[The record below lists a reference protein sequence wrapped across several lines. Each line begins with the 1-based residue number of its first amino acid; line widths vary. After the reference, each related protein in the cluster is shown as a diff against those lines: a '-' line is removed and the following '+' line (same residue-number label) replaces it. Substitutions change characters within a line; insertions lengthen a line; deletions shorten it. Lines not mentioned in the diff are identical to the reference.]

1 MYDLKTDGV
10 KFAKDYL
17 SGTVSSFVQQL
28 PVVFP
33 AKIFATY
40 ILVFVVSGL
49 AFWLLF
55 KLIFGNKW

>member
-49 AFWLLF
+49 AF
-55 KLIFGNKW
+55 